1 MMTEQEQGG
10 QLEERRGDRRKAD
23 RRQAARSGVDR
34 RRGDRRAT
42 TGAGVL
48 FALAAMVVVPEA
60 RADIYT
66 RVTSGGVTEAT
77 NLPSAK
83 DFKLTYRSKGVVIHS
98 PGFQVRPSAN
108 HDFDEH
114 ILAAAAHHGI
124 SQDLIRA
131 VIQVESQFDRLAIS
145 TAGARGL
152 MQLMPATAR
161 SMGVTDSFDARQNIF
176 GGTRYLRSLLGRY
189 GGDVSLAA
197 AAYNAGEGAVARYN
211 GIPPYKETQNY
222 VRKVNAILGT
232 AVAAVAAEIP
242 AMFIAAGEGAKMNPP
257 PAPRTVGGRIMA
269 VATRSKSVATKP
281 TPRVYY
287 RWKDAK
293 GVLHMTQA
301 PPSTGEYSTVKSTD

>member
-1 MMTEQEQGG
+1 MDGDRF
-10 QLEERRGDRRKAD
+10 EERRGERRQAD
-23 RRQAARSGVDR
+23 RRQAHRGGVDR
-34 RRGDRRAT
+34 RRGDRRAS

-48 FALAAMVVVPEA
+48 LALAVLAVVPEA
-60 RADIYT
+60 RADVYT
-66 RVTSGGVTEAT
+66 RVNSSGVTEAT
-77 NLPSAK
+77 NLPNAK
-83 DFKLTYRSKGVVIHS
+83 DFKLTYRSKGIVIHS
-98 PGFQVRPSAN
+98 PGFHPRPSAN
-108 HDFDEH
+108 RDFDDH
-114 ILAAAAHHGI
+114 IQAAAALHGI

-222 VRKVNAILGT
+222 VRKVNAILGG

-242 AMFIAAGEGAKMNPP
+242 ALFIAAGEGSRPI
-257 PAPRTVGGRIMA
+257 PAPARASGAARAKSSA
-269 VATRSKSVATKP
+269 VKP
-281 TPRVYY
+281 GPRVYY

-293 GVLHMTQA
+293 GVVHMTQS

>member
-1 MMTEQEQGG
+1 MTELDRDGG
-10 QLEERRGDRRKAD
+10 MDERRGERRRGERREAPRTGMDRRK
-23 RRQAARSGVDR
+23 
-34 RRGDRRAT
+34 GDRRAQ

-48 FALAAMVVVPEA
+48 FALATMVVVPEA

-77 NLPSAK
+77 NQPSAK
-83 DFKLTYRSKGVVIHS
+83 DFKLTYRSKGIVIHS
-98 PGFQVRPSAN
+98 PGFHLRPSAN

-114 ILAAAAHHGI
+114 IQAAAALHGI
-124 SQDLIRA
+124 SEQLIRA

-242 AMFIAAGEGAKMNPP
+242 AMFIAAGEGARMNPP

-269 VATRSKSVATKP
+269 VATRSKSTAAKP
-281 TPRVYY
+281 APRVYY

-293 GVLHMTQA
+293 GIVHMTQA
-301 PPSTGEYSTVKSTD
+301 PPATGEYSTVKSTD